1 MAAEARHAEGP
12 ILVVD
17 DDAVNRQLAVDFLNY
32 KGFSAVAAAS
42 ASEAWRALCEMVPSL
57 VILDIQMPETSGLEL
72 LRRIR
77 SGENPAVSAV
87 SVIAATAMAMK
98 GDRER
103 CLKSG
108 ADAYLSRPF
117 SWSELLA
124 TIAAVRGRH
133 ACSA

>member
-1 MAAEARHAEGP
+1 M
-12 ILVVD
+12 
-17 DDAVNRQLAVDFLNY
+17 
-32 KGFSAVAAAS
+32 S
-42 ASEAWRALCEMVPSL
+42 PSL
-57 VILDIQMPETSGLEL
+57 VVLDIQMPETSGLDL

-77 SGENPAVSAV
+77 SGENPATSNVR
-87 SVIAATAMAMK
+87 VIAATAMAMK

-103 CLKSG
+103 CLESG

-133 ACSA
+133 SYSA

>member
-1 MAAEARHAEGP
+1 MDAEARHAEGP

-17 DDAVNRQLAVDFLNY
+17 DDAVNRQLAVDFLTY
-32 KGFSAVAAAS
+32 KGFAAVAAAS

-103 CLKSG
+103 CLESG

-124 TIAAVRGRH
+124 TIEAVRGPH
-133 ACSA
+133 AFST